1 MKLIIGL
8 GNPGLK
14 YRNTKHN
21 IGFRVVEA
29 IAKESNIKINK
40 ELHASLLG
48 RGSISGQDVTLALPQ
63 TYMNLSG
70 HAVGELYKSEIRNI
84 EDIIVICDDVY
95 LKLGRIRL
103 RKRGSSGGHKGIESI
118 RDVLGSDDFARLRV
132 GIATDLHKGNI
143 TNYVLSAFKRR
154 DLKNVSHAV
163 SLAKDAIIYLMAN
176 GVEKTMSLFNKR
188 KAGTS

>member
-8 GNPGLK
+8 GNPGLE

-21 IGFRVVEA
+21 IGFKVVEA

-40 ELHASLLG
+40 ELCSSLLG
-48 RGSISGQDVTLALPQ
+48 RGSISGQDVTLVFPQ

-70 HAVGELYKSEIRNI
+70 HSVGELYKNEIKNI
-84 EDIIVICDDVY
+84 EDLIVICDDVN

-103 RKRGSSGGHKGIESI
+103 RKRGSSGGHKGLKSI
-118 RDVLGSDDFARLRV
+118 IDILGRDDFVRLRV
-132 GIATDLHKGNI
+132 GIATDLHKGDI
-143 TNYVLSAFKRR
+143 TNYVLSAFKRK

-163 SLAKDAIIYLMAN
+163 SLAKDAIIYSMAN
-176 GVEKTMSLFNKR
+176 GIEKTMSLFNKR